1 MFPPPPPPQLLT
13 MIMSSRYGMLGTIQY
28 DGSFS
33 DPLPIRSGVKQ
44 GCVLAPTLFGI
55 FFSLLL
61 RYAFHESEDGIFLLR
76 YAFISQKMVS
86 SSTFHESKDGIFLH
100 TRRDSNLFI
109 ISRLRAKTKMHPVLI
124 REILFADDAA
134 LATHSAEALQ

>member
-1 MFPPPPPPQLLT
+1 
-13 MIMSSRYGMLGTIQY
+13 MSSRYGMLGTIQY

-33 DPLPIRSGVKQ
+33 DPLPIKSGVKQ

-86 SSTFHESKDGIFLH
+86 SSTFHESEDGIFLLRYAFISQKMVSSSTFHESKDGIFLL
-100 TRRDSNLFI
+100 RYAFI
-109 ISRLRAKTKMHPVLI
+109 SQKMVSSSC
-124 REILFADDAA
+124 
-134 LATHSAEALQ
+134 ATPS